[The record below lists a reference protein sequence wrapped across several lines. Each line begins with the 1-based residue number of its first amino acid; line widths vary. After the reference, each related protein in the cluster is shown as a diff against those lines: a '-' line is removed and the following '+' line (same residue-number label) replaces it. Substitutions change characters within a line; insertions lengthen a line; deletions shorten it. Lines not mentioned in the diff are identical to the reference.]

1 MAEAAVDMSA
11 NISSLRYFCHQCS
24 QESDSVLSDFT
35 CPLCRSGFVEEV
47 THEDTAETNPDDNNE
62 SDTQMADI
70 LDDLYGQY
78 SGSRRRGSTNGANS
92 TSGGPQSD
100 SAGRHHLRS
109 HRYSPNDGNAR
120 RPTTSYFQLNL
131 PRNAESGALDS
142 SQSLEGLF
150 QHILTNVA
158 SGQLASGREGAVN
171 MGARG
176 LINIDFPLPLFQVL
190 HGNPGDYAWGEGG
203 LNEIIS
209 QLLNQLDGSGPP
221 PMAKEDIEKVPFVSI
236 SEEQVQKNLQC
247 TVCME
252 DFKVTEK
259 VRLLECSHCYHNDC
273 IVPWLQMHATC
284 PVCRKELTT
293 SRTANRD
300 PNLSTNTTND
310 PRVGGNSSTRET
322 SGSSN
327 TNTQS
332 SNGTYEST
340 DDYD

>member
-1 MAEAAVDMSA
+1 MAEAAVDMSTTM
-11 NISSLRYFCHQCS
+11 SSLRYFCHQCS
-24 QESDSVLSDFT
+24 QESDSVTPDFT

-47 THEDTAETNPDDNNE
+47 SHEETHETNHDDNN
-62 SDTQMADI
+62 DQQMADI
-70 LDDLYGQY
+70 LDDLYEPYGGPRPR
-78 SGSRRRGSTNGANS
+78 SSTNGSNS
-92 TSGGPQSD
+92 TTNGSQPESGRS
-100 SAGRHHLRS
+100 SLRS
-109 HRYSPNDGNAR
+109 HRYSPNDGNPR
-120 RPTTSYFQLNL
+120 RPTTRYFQLNL
-131 PRNAESGALDS
+131 PRNAESGPLDT

-158 SGQLASGREGAVN
+158 SGQLAGREGGVN
-171 MGARG
+171 VGARG

-209 QLLNQLDGSGPP
+209 QLLNQLDGSGPA
-221 PMAKEDIEKVPFVSI
+221 PMAKEDIDKVPFVAI
-236 SEEQVQKNLQC
+236 TDEQVHKNLQC

-252 DFKVTEK
+252 DFKVAEK
-259 VRLLECSHCYHNDC
+259 VRHLECSHCYHNEC

-293 SRTANRD
+293 SRTTGR
-300 PNLSTNTTND
+300 PETLSTSTNTD
-310 PRVGGNSSTRET
+310 PRVGTQSTT
-322 SGSSN
+322 SDSN
-327 TNTQS
+327 VNNQS